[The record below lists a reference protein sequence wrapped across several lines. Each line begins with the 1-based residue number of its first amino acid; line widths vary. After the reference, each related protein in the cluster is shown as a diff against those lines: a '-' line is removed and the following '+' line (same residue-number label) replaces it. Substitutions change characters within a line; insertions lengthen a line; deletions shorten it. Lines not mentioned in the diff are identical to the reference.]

1 MGKSRAFA
9 TASTRLTR
17 LTAGPITV
25 KSSRAAHCRKSLPCC
40 RERPLGGLPL
50 FRLRGDREDRQ
61 QAVTDEL
68 QYLAAM
74 ALDRDRLRVEDSVE
88 HGDDA
93 VVRKPVGELRE
104 AAQIGRP
111 EDRFDLFT
119 GTA

>member
-1 MGKSRAFA
+1 M
-9 TASTRLTR
+9 L
-17 LTAGPITV
+17 AGEHCLIE
-25 KSSRAAHCRKSLPCC
+25 SAAHCRKSLPCC

-50 FRLRGDREDRQ
+50 FRLLGDREDRQ

-119 GTA
+119 GTASDLAGEDPRPCRLAEI